1 MSSYAS
7 EGIYSDDLISA
18 TELNRQPGQVLDRAL
33 LHPVTITRNDQAFAL
48 LRREDMANIVKVS
61 AGAEIVVEIISVAY
75 RLSIGEKVGWEHPYG
90 WLSVFDTEELSEFV
104 AEIVDAF
111 RRTSVVGDGE
121 ILDAII
127 HEWHESAICNS
138 SRYFDNICHICNSS
152 PELAA
157 AMNAEVDEVPLTHPT
172 ATESMHAK

>member
-48 LRREDMANIVKVS
+48 LRREDMANLVKVS

-75 RLSIGEKVGWEHPYG
+75 RLGIGEKVGWEHPYG

-111 RRTSVVGDGE
+111 RRASVVGDGE

-127 HEWHESAICNS
+127 HEWHESA
-138 SRYFDNICHICNSS
+138 ICNSS

-172 ATESMHAK
+172 ATDSTHASVG